1 MSAVF
6 LSLLLFFG
14 VNSAGCSGAFHVV
27 FKHFENLENLILKN
41 LEGKIAYSWT
51 SGLFFSENRVKLF
64 E

>member
-6 LSLLLFFG
+6 LSLLLIFEIIQQAALMNFY
-14 VNSAGCSGAFHVV
+14 VV

-41 LEGKIAYSWT
+41 FEGKIAYSWT
-51 SGLFFSENRVKLF
+51 SGLFFPENRVKLL